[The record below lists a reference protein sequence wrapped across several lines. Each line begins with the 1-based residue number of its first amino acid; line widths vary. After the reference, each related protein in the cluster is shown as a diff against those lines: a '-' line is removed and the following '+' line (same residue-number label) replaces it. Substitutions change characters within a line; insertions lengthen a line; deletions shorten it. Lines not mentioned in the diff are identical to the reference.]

1 MVLPNPVQY
10 TGTIRTNIDDMEIGD
25 VIGCTYSRSKD
36 FKTVEMGSF
45 TDIGRSLTESDT
57 EFNIRLATPV
67 YSGGM
72 FLTKVA
78 PGILITNNVVMAN
91 IRWIDMARAGLVY
104 GKIANFGGREFLV
117 RLPKFK
123 EYLVV
128 CSGLN
133 GKLSFTK
140 DAIYKFLR
148 AESISGTKILA
159 SYYNDFCQD
168 NGYSKISGISLNAYD
183 IDTRNEPYYD
193 PTASNFNYRF
203 ALIYKENPKC
213 TDFWH

>member
-78 PGILITNNVVMAN
+78 PGVLITNSIIMGKV
-91 IRWIDMARAGLVY
+91 RWVDIARAGLVY
-104 GKIANFGGREFLV
+104 GKIANFGG
-117 RLPKFK
+117 K
-123 EYLVV
+123 EIPVKPYKAGARAA
-128 CSGLN
+128 SFIA
-133 GKLSFTK
+133 GKK
-140 DAIYKFLR
+140 
-148 AESISGTKILA
+148 
-159 SYYNDFCQD
+159 
-168 NGYSKISGISLNAYD
+168 
-183 IDTRNEPYYD
+183 
-193 PTASNFNYRF
+193 
-203 ALIYKENPKC
+203 
-213 TDFWH
+213 